1 VLEVLLFSGS
11 PLLTVPLAAA
21 VPAAVCSV
29 AAIVPAWRR
38 GWWSALGRVHY
49 SAVALASAVFL
60 AFAALYGLVW
70 APALSCPAHR
80 RPPRPRPGRPSRRPA
95 PGGPRRDRCHAP
107 DPPFSAPMGEPGRRA
122 PRRWER
128 CRARRA

>member
-1 VLEVLLFSGS
+1 MWPLAGAVRRLRGKRPAAPRGSRPALLAAGLTAAVCAGFAAFFCYLVVRMEVLEVLLFSGS

-70 APALSCPAHR
+70 APALS
-80 RPPRPRPGRPSRRPA
+80 
-95 PGGPRRDRCHAP
+95 
-107 DPPFSAPMGEPGRRA
+107 
-122 PRRWER
+122 
-128 CRARRA
+128 